1 MTYVKFNHAP
11 VAKSFGGLVEEIFNG
26 ANKFIKDD
34 FNTADFFGAHPAV
47 NIYESKEAYTLDLL
61 VPGLNKEDFKISLD
75 NKVLTISAEKAEKEA
90 EATKDESQK
99 QIRREFSYRSFKRS
113 FTLNEQVDATKIQAK
128 YENGI
133 LKVTL
138 SKKENIQ
145 DPVKAIVVE

>member
-11 VAKSFGGLVEEIFNG
+11 VAKSFGGLVEEIFNNASLG
-26 ANKFIKDD
+26 KFVKDD
-34 FNTADFFGAHPAV
+34 FNTADFFGAYPPV
-47 NIYESKEAYTLDLL
+47 NILETKEAYTLDLL

-75 NKVLTISAEKAEKEA
+75 NKVLTVSAEKEKEA
-90 EATKDESQK
+90 ETKDENQK
-99 QIRREFSYRSFKRS
+99 QIRREFSFRSFKRS
-113 FTLNEQVDATKIQAK
+113 FNLNEQVDATKIQAK

>member
-1 MTYVKFNHAP
+1 MTFVKFNQAP
-11 VAKSFGGLVEEIFNG
+11 VVKSFGGIVDEIFNN
-26 ANKFIKDD
+26 ANLGKFIKDD
-34 FNTADFFGAHPAV
+34 FNTADFFGAHPPV
-47 NIYESKEAYTLDLL
+47 NIYETKEAYSLDIL
-61 VPGLNKEDFKISLD
+61 VPGWNKEDFKINLE
-75 NKVLTISAEKAEKEA
+75 NKVLTISAEKAA
-90 EATKDESQK
+90 EPKDENQK
-99 QIRREFSYRSFKRS
+99 QIRREFSYRPFKRS

>member
-1 MTYVKFNHAP
+1 MTYVKFNNAP
-11 VAKSFGGLVEEIFNG
+11 VAKSFGGIVDEIFNNTG
-26 ANKFIKDD
+26 LNKFIKDD
-34 FNTADFFGAHPAV
+34 FHTADFFGAHPPV
-47 NIYESKEAYTLDLL
+47 NISESKEAYYLDVL
-61 VPGLNKEDFKISLD
+61 VPGLNKEDFKISLE
-75 NKVLTISAEKAEKEA
+75 NKVLTISAEKEKEA
-90 EATKDESQK
+90 ETKDENQK
-99 QIRREFSYRSFKRS
+99 QIRREFSFRSFKRS

>member
-11 VAKSFGGLVEEIFNG
+11 VVKSFGGIVDELFNNG
-26 ANKFIKDD
+26 GLNKLIKDD
-34 FNTADFFGAHPAV
+34 FNTSDFFGAHPPV
-47 NIYESKEAYTLDLL
+47 NINESKEAYTLDLL
-61 VPGLNKEDFKISLD
+61 VPGWNKEDFKISLD
-75 NKVLTISAEKAEKEA
+75 NKVLTISAERQAE
-90 EATKDESQK
+90 TKDENQK

-113 FTLNEQVDATKIQAK
+113 FTLNEQVDSTKIQAK
-128 YENGI
+128 YESGI

>member
-1 MTYVKFNHAP
+1 MTYVKFNNTP

-26 ANKFIKDD
+26 ANLNKFIKDD
-34 FNTADFFGAHPAV
+34 FNTADFFGAHPPV
-47 NIYESKEAYTLDLL
+47 NILETKEAYVLDLL
-61 VPGLNKEDFKISLD
+61 VPGLNKEDFKISLE
-75 NKVLTISAEKAEKEA
+75 NKVLTVSAEREKEA
-90 EATKDESQK
+90 ETKDENQK
-99 QIRREFSYRSFKRS
+99 QIRREFSFRSFKRS
-113 FTLNEQVDATKIQAK
+113 FTLNEQVDAAKIQAK